1 VTTPYLLGDLKRD
14 EGLRF
19 AAYHDTEG
27 VCTIGYGHTGR
38 EVIPGLVWNQDHC
51 DAALVTDV
59 ERAMAECDKHVP
71 WWRDQTPER
80 QDVMVM
86 LMFNMGWGD
95 GTRRLSS
102 FHHTLEFW
110 RTGDYEAAAD
120 GLLRSHWA
128 EQVKS
133 RATRLAEQL
142 RTGVR
147 KERI

>member
-1 VTTPYLLGDLKRD
+1 MTTPYLIEDLKRD

-19 AAYHDTEG
+19 RAYLDSTG

-38 EVIPGLVWNQDHC
+38 EVILGLVWNQDHC
-51 DAALVTDV
+51 DAALVTDI
-59 ERAMAECDKHVP
+59 ERAMAACDEHVS
-71 WWRDQTPER
+71 WWRIENGPR
-80 QDVMVM
+80 QDVMAM

-102 FHHTLEFW
+102 FHNTLAAW
-110 RTGDYEAAAD
+110 RRGDYEAAAD
-120 GLLRSHWA
+120 GLLSSHWA
-128 EQVKS
+128 AQVKS

-147 KERI
+147 KETT